1 MILSLNKHKLIA
13 TSGSDNMSSSQ
24 YKQVVFRFAIAFLV
38 LGIFSATIG
47 CTNGSDTLT
56 VSEKTSNSVPEATN
70 PRNVNKDNLLTIHTT
85 TSIISDWVKIVGG
98 ERVVVES
105 LTPAGKDPHTYQ
117 PTPRQVARLS
127 DSKLVISIGLSLEG
141 QNISTLLQ
149 HSLSP
154 NAMRVELGPETNPIK
169 LNHHLE
175 SGHQGHDDAY
185 DPHFWLDPSRT
196 AIAIKQIQN
205 SLTVIDPEGT
215 DYYSGNASDYI
226 KTLSDIDKSIR
237 STYDRIPRSKKM
249 LVTSHEALGYLE
261 DAYGLQ
267 IIGSVIP
274 ALSTDSGPT
283 ASDLADLIDLI
294 QLTKAPAIFMEEG
307 IQEKVT
313 TQIAR
318 DTNIKII
325 EGLRVEYLNEGESY
339 LQMIKRTA
347 ELIHKGLR

>member
-1 MILSLNKHKLIA
+1 MVSFNNA
-13 TSGSDNMSSSQ
+13 YSSQ
-24 YKQVVFRFAIAFLV
+24 HKQIIFRFAIALLVIGFFL
-38 LGIFSATIG
+38 GNIG
-47 CTNGSDTLT
+47 CASRSDTLFMG
-56 VSEKTSNSVPEATN
+56 EKTSDSDPEDTN
-70 PRNVNKDNLLTIHTT
+70 RGNVNEDGLLTIHTT

-117 PTPRQVARLS
+117 PTAQQVARLS
-127 DSKLVISIGLSLEG
+127 NSNVVISIGLSLEG
-141 QNISTLLQ
+141 QNILTLLQ

-154 NAMRVELGPETNPIK
+154 NVMWVELGPQTGPIK
-169 LNHHLE
+169 LDLHRETEYQDHHD
-175 SGHQGHDDAY
+175 SY
-185 DPHFWLDPSRT
+185 DPHFWLDPFRAT
-196 AIAIKQIQN
+196 IAIKQVQN
-205 SLTVIDPEGT
+205 SLTTVDPEGT
-215 DYYSGNASDYI
+215 DYYANNASNYI
-226 KTLSDIDKSIR
+226 KKLSNIEKSIR
-237 STYDRIPRSKKM
+237 STYERIPSSNRM
-249 LVTSHEALGYLE
+249 LITSHQALGYLE

-283 ASDLADLIDLI
+283 ASDLADLIDII

-313 TQIAR
+313 IQIAR

-347 ELIHKGLR
+347 ELIHNGLR

>member
-1 MILSLNKHKLIA
+1 MASLSSNNA
-13 TSGSDNMSSSQ
+13 SASQ
-24 YKQVVFRFAIAFLV
+24 YKQMVFRFTIAFLV
-38 LGIFSATIG
+38 LGIFSASIG
-47 CTNGSDTLT
+47 CISRFDTLAMG
-56 VSEKTSNSVPEATN
+56 EKTSDSVPEATN
-70 PRNVNKDNLLTIHTT
+70 PRNVTKDDLLTIHTT

-98 ERVVVES
+98 ERVVVKS

-117 PTPRQVARLS
+117 PTPRQVAGLS
-127 DSKLVISIGLSLEG
+127 NSKLVISIGLSLEG
-141 QNISTLLQ
+141 QNISPLLQ

-169 LNHHLE
+169 LDRHRE

-205 SLTVIDPEGT
+205 SLTAVDPEGT

-226 KTLSDIDKSIR
+226 KKLSDIEKSIR
-237 STYDRIPRSKKM
+237 STYERIPRSNKM

-274 ALSTDSGPT
+274 ALSTASGPT
-283 ASDLADLIDLI
+283 ASDLADLIDII

>member
-1 MILSLNKHKLIA
+1 MASLSSNNA
-13 TSGSDNMSSSQ
+13 SSSQ
-24 YKQVVFRFAIAFLV
+24 YKQMVFRFAIAFLV
-38 LGIFSATIG
+38 LGIFSASIG
-47 CTNGSDTLT
+47 CISRSETLAMGK
-56 VSEKTSNSVPEATN
+56 KTSDSVPEATT
-70 PRNVNKDNLLTIHTT
+70 PTDVTKDNLLTIHTT

-127 DSKLVISIGLSLEG
+127 NSKLVISIGLSLEG
-141 QNISTLLQ
+141 QNISPLLQ

-154 NAMRVELGPETNPIK
+154 NAIRVELGPETNPIK
-169 LNHHLE
+169 LNRHRE

-205 SLTVIDPEGT
+205 SLTVVDPEGT

-226 KTLSDIDKSIR
+226 KKLSDIEKSIR
-237 STYDRIPRSKKM
+237 STYESIPRSNKM

-274 ALSTDSGPT
+274 ALSTDSSPT
-283 ASDLADLIDLI
+283 ASDLADLINMI

>member
-1 MILSLNKHKLIA
+1 MVSLSFNNAH
-13 TSGSDNMSSSQ
+13 SSQ
-24 YKQVVFRFAIAFLV
+24 YNQIIFRFATALLV
-38 LGIFSATIG
+38 LGIFSVSIG
-47 CTNGSDTLT
+47 CASRSDTL
-56 VSEKTSNSVPEATN
+56 SMGEKTSDSDPAGTN
-70 PRNVNKDNLLTIHTT
+70 PRNVNKDGLLTIHTT
-85 TSIISDWVKIVGG
+85 TSIISDWVKVVGG

-117 PTPRQVARLS
+117 PTAQQVARLS
-127 DSKLVISIGLSLEG
+127 NSKLVISIGLSLEG
-141 QNISTLLQ
+141 QNISPLLQ
-149 HSLSP
+149 HSLSR
-154 NAMRVELGPETNPIK
+154 NVIRVELGPQTNPIK
-169 LNHHLE
+169 IDPHRKP
-175 SGHQGHDDAY
+175 GHQGHHDAY

-196 AIAIKQIQN
+196 TIAIKQIQN
-205 SLTVIDPEGT
+205 SLTSVDPEGT
-215 DYYSGNASDYI
+215 DYYSDNASDYI
-226 KTLSDIDKSIR
+226 KKLSDIEESIR
-237 STYDRIPRSKKM
+237 YTYERIPSSNRM

-283 ASDLADLIDLI
+283 ASDLADLIDII

-318 DTNIKII
+318 DTNTKIV

-347 ELIHKGLR
+347 ELIHNGLR